1 MISAYEYD
9 YQALLPST
17 APIGRVMSAAGRA
30 GKIMD
35 MMVGWAGLQCGRCC
49 TGRGL
54 RQDCGHTGDTATPA
68 RPRPAAAGGRDT
80 GRARPLHY
88 SYDMR
93 SMCSAPP
100 ARSCTHSCSWTHR
113 AIWQLPSCRH
123 RPAPAVSQDST
134 RHWWSSSCLK
144 HHLRKYFHIA
154 DYAASKYFLCS
165 TLDSTLD
172 WLRFWAATL
181 RRGVFYFE
189 SVFIILI

>member
-1 MISAYEYD
+1 MIIKPCCPAP
-9 YQALLPST
+9 LPL
-17 APIGRVMSAAGRA
+17 AELWVRRA
-30 GKIMD
+30 GPAKLWIWWLAGL
-35 MMVGWAGLQCGRCC
+35 GWAAARRCC

-54 RQDCGHTGDTATPA
+54 RQDCGHTGDSATPA
-68 RPRPAAAGGRDT
+68 RPRPAAGGRDT

-181 RRGVFYFE
+181 RREVFALKMYSSFW
-189 SVFIILI
+189 FKFM

>member
-165 TLDSTLD
+165 TLDSTL
-172 WLRFWAATL
+172 
-181 RRGVFYFE
+181 E
-189 SVFIILI
+189 